1 MNEKDIEWNN
11 YLLRIGVTNLNDEAE
26 ISRKLE
32 EVERYNPK
40 YQSALRDAVEE
51 VITTTDKKSSSRDKP
66 VKLLTREDIIN
77 WLLSLG
83 D

>member
-1 MNEKDIEWNN
+1 MNNRYKEWSN
-11 YLLRIGVTNLNDEAE
+11 YLLNIGVTNLSDEDE

-32 EVERYNPK
+32 EVERSNPEYK
-40 YQSALRDAVEE
+40 STLINVVEE
-51 VITTTDKKSSSRDKP
+51 GITITSKP
-66 VKLLTREDIIN
+66 IELLTKEDITN

>member
-1 MNEKDIEWNN
+1 MNNQDKEWQN
-11 YLLRIGVTNLNDEAE
+11 YLLNIGVTNLNDEAE

-32 EVERYNPK
+32 EVERSNPE

-66 VKLLTREDIIN
+66 VELLTKEDIIN